1 MPGPSEAISQLK
13 RGIDDGK
20 RPSEATSQLKRGIDD
35 GKLEKKRVAEISNQS
50 SIVTFHVYGGCQCNH
65 RRCQPHLAGQ
75 LASSTRSPPL
85 SLQSSLHQHPLAH
98 TPTHPL
104 GASPVLQ
111 LDPTTHHRTHTPVKS
126 QLRTTLLPRRIRE
139 SFPTSRWCGH
149 QPFSH
154 PQQCTTIPALRVIFH
169 HPSAVHVSARLVRA
183 QQREARAQNT
193 PHATPSTT
201 NLALASGQRIFQN
214 GHPLYVPPCSR
225 PP

>member
-1 MPGPSEAISQLK
+1 MGVNVTIVGASHTLPASSHLPHDPHHSLSRARCISIPWLTHPHTLSALRQH
-13 RGIDDGK
+13 
-20 RPSEATSQLKRGIDD
+20 S
-35 GKLEKKRVAEISNQS
+35 S
-50 SIVTFHVYGGCQCNH
+50 SIS
-65 RRCQPHLAGQ
+65 PHTIA
-75 LASSTRSPPL
+75 
-85 SLQSSLHQHPLAH
+85 
-98 TPTHPL
+98 
-104 GASPVLQ
+104 
-111 LDPTTHHRTHTPVKS
+111 HTPVKS